1 MLPQSRD
8 EEGTLRV
15 PPVGIA
21 SIPLKREP
29 PVKHTS
35 ALAALV
41 VAAVSLSSLPV
52 AAQDLTP
59 AANRGDREI
68 HRMHDGSGPG
78 MGRGAGGILGL
89 VCSERG
95 AEALEIAFVRM
106 DHRLELTDTQ
116 QPLFDTLK
124 SKALTTQTS
133 FADDCAAAR
142 PERTADERPDLLEG
156 FKARLKIEEAR
167 VAALT
172 AVLPD
177 FEAFY
182 ASLTDQQKA
191 DLMPRMGRGDRD
203 DAPGRDGPGRHMRLP
218 APGR

>member
-1 MLPQSRD
+1 M
-8 EEGTLRV
+8 
-15 PPVGIA
+15 
-21 SIPLKREP
+21 
-29 PVKHTS
+29 KHTS

-52 AAQDLTP
+52 AAQDITP

-68 HRMHDGSGPG
+68 HRAIMHDGGGPG
-78 MGRGAGGILGL
+78 MDRGAGGILGL

-106 DHRLELTDTQ
+106 AHRLELTDTQ
-116 QPLFDTLK
+116 QPLFDALK

-133 FADDCAAAR
+133 FADDCAAAH
-142 PERTADERPDLLEG
+142 PDRTADQRPDLLEG
-156 FKARLKIEEAR
+156 FKARLKVEEAR

-203 DAPGRDGPGRHMRLP
+203 DGPGRDGMGRHMRLP
-218 APGR
+218 ALGR